1 MRILFISNY
10 SDLYGANRS
19 MLTVI
24 EYLKN
29 KGNQVKLILPKDG
42 GIIKEL
48 KEKQIDYTVVKMFTQ
63 LYYYKPQLK
72 YLALPLLDTL
82 TFLKLG
88 KLISLAK
95 DFNPDLIYSNTSAE
109 MVGIKIAKRLG
120 VKHISHIREF
130 MDLDHG
136 AKYLFGNKAKK
147 KYINQSDGVIY
158 VSKAVANHV
167 NQGEP
172 LQDWQKVI
180 YNGVASDNNPF
191 KNHALKDDIN
201 FGIVGIFDPEKGQDL
216 AIKYFADVVK
226 VFPKFRLHIWG
237 DKECGYKKLLY
248 TLVNDLG
255 LNDSVVFH
263 GFEKKAAIIYGDMD
277 VLLMCSRCEGFG
289 RVTVEAMQ
297 RGIPVMGYNA
307 GGTTELVQ
315 DGFNGYLFSDK
326 KEFLDKLALMLQTEE
341 HFNELRKNAY
351 VSARDNYSVEKYC
364 SNVESFVNI
373 IMNSK

>member
-29 KGNQVKLILPKDG
+29 NGYQVKLILPKDG
-42 GIIKEL
+42 AIIKEL
-48 KEKQIDYTVVKMFTQ
+48 NEKQIDYEVVNMFTQ
-63 LYYYKPQLK
+63 LYYYKHQLK
-72 YLALPLLDTL
+72 YLALPVLDIL
-82 TFLKLG
+82 TYTKLG
-88 KLISLAK
+88 KLTNIAK
-95 DFNPDLIYSNTSAE
+95 EYNPDLIYSNTSAE

-130 MDLDHG
+130 MDLDHS

-147 KYINQSDGVIY
+147 EYIDQSDGVIY

-172 LQDWQKVI
+172 LADWQKVI
-180 YNGVASDNNPF
+180 YNGVACTNEVFESRP
-191 KNHALKDDIN
+191 LKDSIN

-226 VFPKFRLHIWG
+226 KYPKSKLHVWG
-237 DKECGYKKLLY
+237 DKDGSYKKSLY
-248 TLVNDLG
+248 ALVNALA
-255 LNDSVVFH
+255 LTESVIFH
-263 GFEKKAAIIYGDMD
+263 GFEKRAEVIYGDMD

-307 GGTTELVQ
+307 GGTTELVK
-315 DGFNGYLFSDK
+315 DGFNGYLFYDQES
-326 KEFLDKLALMLQTEE
+326 FNYKLSLMLQSDE
-341 HFNELRKNAY
+341 HFNILRKNAY
-351 VSARDNYSVEKYC
+351 NESREKYSVEVYC
-364 SNVESFVNI
+364 HNVESFVNK
-373 IMNSK
+373 IMSRR

>member
-147 KYINQSDGVIY
+147 KYINQSI
-158 VSKAVANHV
+158 
-167 NQGEP
+167 
-172 LQDWQKVI
+172 
-180 YNGVASDNNPF
+180 F
-191 KNHALKDDIN
+191 KK
-201 FGIVGIFDPEKGQDL
+201 
-216 AIKYFADVVK
+216 
-226 VFPKFRLHIWG
+226 
-237 DKECGYKKLLY
+237 
-248 TLVNDLG
+248 
-255 LNDSVVFH
+255 
-263 GFEKKAAIIYGDMD
+263 
-277 VLLMCSRCEGFG
+277 
-289 RVTVEAMQ
+289 
-297 RGIPVMGYNA
+297 
-307 GGTTELVQ
+307 
-315 DGFNGYLFSDK
+315 
-326 KEFLDKLALMLQTEE
+326 
-341 HFNELRKNAY
+341 
-351 VSARDNYSVEKYC
+351 
-364 SNVESFVNI
+364 
-373 IMNSK
+373 